1 MGDPIAAADAKML
14 VAAVAWDAGKGGV
27 VVSLIG
33 PESVSLSLTVPPGQ
47 PPRARSGAAP
57 HPSSSD

>member
-33 PESVSLSLTVPPGQ
+33 PESVSLSR
-47 PPRARSGAAP
+47 PPRAAPAGAGAAP
-57 HPSSSD
+57 RPSSSD